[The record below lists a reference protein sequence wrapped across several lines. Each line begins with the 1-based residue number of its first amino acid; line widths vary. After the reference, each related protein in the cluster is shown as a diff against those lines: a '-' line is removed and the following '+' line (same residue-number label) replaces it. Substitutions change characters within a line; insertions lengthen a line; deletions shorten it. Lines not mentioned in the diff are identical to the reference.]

1 MAQKKG
7 QTGNPAGRPAGT
19 PNKQNRQLRAVIL
32 EFLEGNFDQIKTD
45 FAALQPA
52 QRIKLYTD
60 LLAYALPRLETIS
73 ISESELKIENLS
85 DSALEQLIEH
95 IKQTNI

>member
-32 EFLEGNFDQIKTD
+32 EFLEGNFDQIKMD
-45 FAALQPA
+45 FEALQPG
-52 QRIKLYTD
+52 QRVKLYID
-60 LLAYALPRLETIS
+60 LLSYALPRLETIS
-73 ISESELKIENLS
+73 VSESELKIENLS
-85 DSALEQLIEH
+85 DSALEQLTKH
-95 IKQTNI
+95 IKKSNI

>member
-32 EFLEGNFDQIKTD
+32 EFLEGNFDQIKMD
-45 FAALQPA
+45 FEALQPG
-52 QRIKLYTD
+52 QRVKLYID
-60 LLAYALPRLETIS
+60 LLSYALPRLETVHV
-73 ISESELKIENLS
+73 SESELKVENLS
-85 DSALEQLIEH
+85 DEALNQLTEH
-95 IKQTNI
+95 IKKQSI